1 MPVTTATQTT
11 DGIQRV
17 FTTRNGGV
25 DLKLLKEEL
34 AARAAAGQ
42 VTTRDESIL
51 EYLRELHVM
60 SLEQIFELFWP
71 DAKNPLTARNRL
83 STLIQ
88 YKLVSYAR
96 RVPAA
101 EMRTAGLEP
110 GSVYALGVGGWLW
123 LRENVNHSIMNRVLK
138 REQVLHDLLVGQVCL
153 KTMAAVQARG
163 EAWQM
168 TWAGEEAAAYYELHA
183 RDSDKAPPPVIAPDG
198 LAVIRR
204 RMSEQMAVMSL
215 FIEMDNGREAHGRPS
230 SDWGRKIQ
238 RYNEFM
244 ADKWRLH
251 PQLAD
256 LPDFPAVAVITHGAQ
271 RLLNLAHAI
280 QQYRK
285 EPISYHLALWED
297 LVGAD
302 DILSAPAWLVLTAD
316 GKVIGQERRERR
328 GFLPPV
334 AR

>member
-1 MPVTTATQTT
+1 
-11 DGIQRV
+11 
-17 FTTRNGGV
+17 
-25 DLKLLKEEL
+25 L

-42 VTTRDESIL
+42 VTTRDEGIL

-60 SLEQIFELFWP
+60 SLGQIFELFWP
-71 DAKNPLTARNRL
+71 AAKNPQTARNRL

-88 YKLVSYAR
+88 YTRVSSAR
-96 RVPAA
+96 RVPSA
-101 EMRTAGLEP
+101 EMKATGLEP
-110 GSVYALGVGGWLW
+110 GAVYALGVGGWLW
-123 LRENVNHSIMNRVLK
+123 LKENVNNSIMNRVLK
-138 REQVLHDLLVGQVCL
+138 REQVLHDLLVAQMCL
-153 KTMAAVQARG
+153 NTMAAVQARG

-168 TWAGEEAAAYYELHA
+168 TWAGEEAAAYYEPQR
-183 RDSDKAPPPVIAPDG
+183 RDSNTAGPPLIAPDG

-204 RMSEQMAVMSL
+204 QMGEQTAVMSL
-215 FIEMDNGREAHGRPS
+215 FVEMDTGREAHGRPS

-238 RYNEFM
+238 RYNEFI
-244 ADKWRLH
+244 ADRWQLH

-256 LPDFPAVAVITHGAQ
+256 LPDFPSVAVITHGAQ

-297 LVGAD
+297 LVGVD
-302 DILSAPAWLVLTAD
+302 DILSAPAWLVLTPD

-328 GFLPPV
+328 GFLPPL